1 MSIGVV
7 AVFSPGDMGHAVG
20 GMLGFHGLRVVTCLA
35 GRSERTHALA
45 QQAGIEDCATL
56 TEAVAEADLVLS
68 ITTSEAAA
76 DLCQEVANAMER
88 AEKDV
93 LFAEC
98 NAISPQ
104 KTQALEPVIKE
115 AGGRY
120 VDASII
126 GGPPR
131 QGYSPHIYASG
142 EHAHQLEGLREYGLD
157 VRVVGPRVGQ
167 ASGLKMTYAASTK
180 GATALFTQ
188 LLLAAEQM
196 GLSQHL
202 KAELQDGAIY
212 KRMQG
217 AVSSAPSRA
226 QRWVSEMQEIE
237 DTFQCLGLTPR
248 LFQGVADMYRL
259 IGGTPL
265 GEERPETRD
274 ADRGLEDTVRLLA
287 SYVSHDNPNVAL
299 DQEAPLG

>member
-1 MSIGVV
+1 MPINTV
-7 AVFSPGDMGHAVG
+7 AILSPGDMGHAVG
-20 GMLGFHGLRVVTCLA
+20 RRLCEHELRVVTCLA
-35 GRSERTHALA
+35 GRSQRTRALSEE
-45 QQAGIEDCATL
+45 AGIEDRPSMPEL
-56 TEAVAEADLVLS
+56 VADSDVILS
-68 ITTSEAAA
+68 ITTSEAAPA
-76 DLCQEVANAMER
+76 LCQEVADAIISTGSG
-88 AEKDV
+88 V

-104 KTQALEPVIKE
+104 KTRSMEPIITN

-142 EHAHQLEGLREYGLD
+142 KHADELELLREYGLD
-157 VRVVGPRVGQ
+157 IRVIGSETGQ

-180 GATALFTQ
+180 GATALFSQ

-196 GLSQHL
+196 GLSEHL
-202 KAELQDGAIY
+202 KAEIQDGPIY
-212 KRMQG
+212 KRMMG
-217 AVSSAPSRA
+217 AVPSAPSRA
-226 QRWVSEMQEIE
+226 QRWISEMKEIE
-237 DTFQCLGLTPR
+237 ASFEYLGTTPH
-248 LFQGVADMYRL
+248 LFEGVADMYSL

-274 ADRGLEDTVRLLA
+274 ANRSLDETVRLLA
-287 SYVSHDNPNVAL
+287 GYISNRRLGDNT
-299 DQEAPLG
+299 DD